1 MTHSK
6 RKLAIEEIESFR
18 KFLER
23 RGFKCRNGKGRDQ
36 LMQVQNQGAPGQ
48 NVFCKTAKGTVI
60 YPAIF
65 DDLVELFHAP
75 VDPAPAVEIIDHPAS
90 HDSDLLDDF
99 AIAALP
105 AILEYRLRERE
116 EGETSM
122 GADIARLAYKQAKY
136 MMAERVK
143 HQPK

>member
-6 RKLAIEEIESFR
+6 RKLAIEEIEGFR

-48 NVFCKTAKGTVI
+48 NVFCKTAKGAVI
-60 YPAIF
+60 YPSIF

-75 VDPAPAVEIIDHPAS
+75 VDPAPAVEVIDRAS

-99 AIAALP
+99 AIAAMP
-105 AILEYRLRERE
+105 AIMERMMIE
-116 EGETSM
+116 RKDDDSNLSPL
-122 GADIARLAYKQAKY
+122 IAKLAYKVARA
-136 MMAERVK
+136 MMAERAK

>member
-6 RKLAIEEIESFR
+6 RKLAIEEIEGFR

-48 NVFCKTAKGTVI
+48 NVFCKTAKGAVI

-75 VDPAPAVEIIDHPAS
+75 VDPAPAVEMIDHPAS

-105 AILEYRLRERE
+105 AILEYRIRERE
-116 EGETSM
+116 EGETNM

-136 MMAERVK
+136 MMAERAK
-143 HQPK
+143 HHPN

>member
-1 MTHSK
+1 
-6 RKLAIEEIESFR
+6 
-18 KFLER
+18 
-23 RGFKCRNGKGRDQ
+23 
-36 LMQVQNQGAPGQ
+36 MQVQNQGAPGQ

-75 VDPAPAVEIIDHPAS
+75 IDPAPAVEVIDHPAS

-105 AILEYRLRERE
+105 AILEYRIRERE
-116 EGETSM
+116 EGDTNM

-136 MMAERVK
+136 MMAERAK